1 MQYRTIR
8 GTDISVSAVGF
19 GVWTVGTSWWGI
31 KDRRDGIDLLRRAF
45 DLGVTFFDTADTYDG
60 GNAETILNEALGDH
74 RGEIVIAT
82 KFGYDIYNHPESQ
95 GQQERPH
102 DWSPAY
108 MRMALEQSLRRL
120 GTDHVDLYQLHN
132 PRLDAI
138 RDDELWA
145 ELQRV
150 RDDGLVRALGV
161 ALGPAIDARQ
171 IDEAVEAI
179 ERRQATPQIIY
190 NLLEQDLGR
199 GIFPVAAQHG
209 ASVLVRVPHASG
221 LLDGS
226 VRRDTQFAAGDHRN
240 WRVTSSEKRRAW
252 LEEGLVKVERLSHL
266 TRGRSIGQLAL
277 QFVLH
282 EPGVASVLPNI
293 YDAEG
298 MEDFCGYD
306 SAQPLNE
313 AEYEEIQALYER
325 NFDLRPAVVD
335 GG

>member
-1 MQYRTIR
+1 
-8 GTDISVSAVGF
+8 
-19 GVWTVGTSWWGI
+19 
-31 KDRRDGIDLLRRAF
+31 
-45 DLGVTFFDTADTYDG
+45 
-60 GNAETILNEALGDH
+60 
-74 RGEIVIAT
+74 
-82 KFGYDIYNHPESQ
+82 
-95 GQQERPH
+95 
-102 DWSPAY
+102 
-108 MRMALEQSLRRL
+108 
-120 GTDHVDLYQLHN
+120 
-132 PRLDAI
+132 
-138 RDDELWA
+138 
-145 ELQRV
+145 
-150 RDDGLVRALGV
+150 
-161 ALGPAIDARQ
+161 
-171 IDEAVEAI
+171 
-179 ERRQATPQIIY
+179 
-190 NLLEQDLGR
+190 
-199 GIFPVAAQHG
+199 
-209 ASVLVRVPHASG
+209 
-221 LLDGS
+221 